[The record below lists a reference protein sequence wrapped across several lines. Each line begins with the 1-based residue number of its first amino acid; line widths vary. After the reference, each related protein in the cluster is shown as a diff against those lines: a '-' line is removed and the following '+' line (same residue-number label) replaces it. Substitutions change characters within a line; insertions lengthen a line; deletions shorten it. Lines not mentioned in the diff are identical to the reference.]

1 VSRWPWVVGLL
12 ALGVTAV
19 PASAQTTPG
28 LDIRLERD
36 PRPGAVSSAL
46 AVNVKVIV
54 ADRATGAAPGADFEV
69 YAFADQAAGAKTEI
83 FPCAQEHDNS
93 PDVPRGV
100 YVCTVLV
107 DHGGRWRFQG
117 VVNQLRADPDDPPV
131 PLGRAA
137 TELDI
142 DTTEVAPGANPNR
155 IKARLTEVAMLWG
168 HTAAAGAWLVAAA
181 LVMALALP
189 QLRRRLS
196 TAGLH
201 RLEDRFDLI
210 VKSLWSATG
219 LLVASGT
226 YLLLNQTAY
235 DTPFS
240 SARVNAVFRLPYGR
254 PYFLTLAA
262 KLAVYALMVAAS
274 AVLLREARRQLRAG
288 VVVAPASAEDTSP
301 WRPSRPDAPG
311 GRTSVAIAAPV
322 AVETPAAR
330 AAPPERAASVNV
342 RLGALVLVSGTVAL
356 SLSITLLKYFH
367 ELIEAARAFL

>member
-1 VSRWPWVVGLL
+1 MSRWPWVVGLL
-12 ALGVTAV
+12 ALGVTAA
-19 PASAQTTPG
+19 PASAQTTPA

-36 PRPGAVSSAL
+36 PRPNAVSSAL

-54 ADRATGAAPGADFEV
+54 ADRGTGAVPDDNFEV
-69 YAFADQAAGAKTEI
+69 YAFADQGAGVRTEI

-131 PLGRAA
+131 PLGQGAS
-137 TELDI
+137 ELDI
-142 DTTEVAPGANPNR
+142 DTTEVSTGASSNR
-155 IKARLTEVAMLWG
+155 IEGRVTEVGLLWS
-168 HTAAAGAWLVAAA
+168 HTAAAGIWLVAAA
-181 LVMALALP
+181 LVCVLALP

-196 TAGLH
+196 TLGLH

-210 VKSLWSATG
+210 VKVLWTATG

-235 DTPFS
+235 ETPFS
-240 SARVNAVFRLPYGR
+240 SERVNAVFRLPYGR

-262 KLAVYALMVAAS
+262 KLGVYALMVAAS
-274 AVLLREARRQLRAG
+274 AVLLAGSPPAPDPARPAGRAVG
-288 VVVAPASAEDTSP
+288 RPWLPWHRLPPKPPPPLQRSPKPPRRPRSISAQ
-301 WRPSRPDAPG
+301 WCW
-311 GRTSVAIAAPV
+311 
-322 AVETPAAR
+322 
-330 AAPPERAASVNV
+330 
-342 RLGALVLVSGTVAL
+342 
-356 SLSITLLKYFH
+356 
-367 ELIEAARAFL
+367 